1 MIRAMRQ
8 VRRGR
13 PVGER
18 AQPLPRHVL
27 AVHDTDR
34 PFRPRARARHGA
46 AIRREVRVEAREMV
60 RRLHTY
66 TRRVLSRPQCA
77 YTRVHVGPSAEQALC
92 GWTRPL
98 YIDNESADDAAC
110 LTALGIVS
118 M

>member
-13 PVGER
+13 PVGEC

-46 AIRREVRVEAREMV
+46 AIRGQVRVEAGEV
-60 RRLHTY
+60 VPACACACAT
-66 TRRVLSRPQCA
+66 LSLALAMRIPIYIGLSWLLILA
-77 YTRVHVGPSAEQALC
+77 LADALSVGTLTMETLC
-92 GWTRPL
+92 RQVGRT
-98 YIDNESADDAAC
+98 S
-110 LTALGIVS
+110 
-118 M
+118 